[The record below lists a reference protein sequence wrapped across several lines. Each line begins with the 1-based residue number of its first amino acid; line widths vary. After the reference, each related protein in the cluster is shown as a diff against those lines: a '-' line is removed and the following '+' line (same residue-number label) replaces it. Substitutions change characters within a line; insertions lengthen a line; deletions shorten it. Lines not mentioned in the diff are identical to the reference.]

1 MPFHHAEVDHS
12 IASDSNAP
20 KGNFLLADS
29 SLSDLHAS
37 KNAMSNPPVPG
48 EFGNVEIDFGDQ
60 KHQPKVTMAAA
71 ENPPPT
77 VSGPGCEF
85 VIRQVPSPG
94 FGNEHE
100 VDVKPPK
107 DGGSCVVVIPP
118 RDNGPNLS
126 DY

>member
-1 MPFHHAEVDHS
+1 MPFHHAEIDHS
-12 IASDSNAP
+12 IASDSRP
-20 KGNFLLADS
+20 PMGNLLLADNT
-29 SLSDLHAS
+29 LSDFHAS

-60 KHQPKVTMAAA
+60 KHQPQMTLAAA
-71 ENPPPT
+71 ENRPPT

-94 FGNEHE
+94 FPNEHE

-118 RDNGPNLS
+118 RGDGMPRS